1 VQDADGTWQ
10 PEVALTVPTVAVRQ
24 VDGEDYSQVPR
35 GPAGPP
41 EPVWVVAPVGRAH
54 DGPPEVH
61 DAARCWLVRG
71 GRTVAREQARAAIA
85 QGVPGC
91 DVCRPEP

>member
-1 VQDADGTWQ
+1 
-10 PEVALTVPTVAVRQ
+10 VALTVPAAAVTP

-35 GPAGPP
+35 EPAEPP
-41 EPVWVVAPVGRAH
+41 APIWTIAPVGRAD
-54 DGPPEVH
+54 DGPREVH

-71 GRTVAREQARAAIA
+71 GRTVTLAEARAAIA

-91 DVCRPEP
+91 TVCRPEP